1 MPHGRAYIFAT
12 LAALVAVALPA
23 QSVISTHSGLIH
35 YFEGTVYLGDQV
47 LESHPGRFPTVPA
60 GGELRTADGRAEVLL
75 TPGVFLRMGER
86 TSIRL
91 VANDL
96 TDTQVELEA
105 GSVVVDADEPNL
117 NTAVTLIYKEWRV
130 RFPGKGAYR
139 MDADP
144 PRLSVRQ
151 GKAEVL
157 SASSTQPVTVDQGMS
172 LPFAGVLVPEA
183 SSAPKDALSDWSTGR
198 GQSIV
203 ADNAITSQLDQ
214 DPDAQTAGVDN
225 FTYYPMLGLSS
236 LGTAPV
242 GPYSSYLP
250 YQPGFYSI
258 YLPGYT
264 YRPLIL
270 GMGLGTMG
278 VGVIGRPYSG
288 YRPYV
293 PRLGV
298 APVGGIVV
306 PGPRPPLVRP
316 GVIRAPTPVGVHGV
330 GAHR

>member
-1 MPHGRAYIFAT
+1 MFAAF
-12 LAALVAVALPA
+12 AACVLPAGA

-35 YFEGTVYLGDQV
+35 YFEGAVYLGDQA

-60 GGELRTADGRAEVLL
+60 GGELRTAEGRAEVLL
-75 TPGVFLRMGER
+75 TPGVFLRLGER

-96 TDTQVELEA
+96 ADTQVELEA

-117 NTAVTLIYKEWRV
+117 NTSVTLIYKEWRV
-130 RFPGKGAYR
+130 HFPSKGAYR
-139 MDADP
+139 MDSDP

-151 GKAEVL
+151 GRAEVL
-157 SASSTQPVTVDQGMS
+157 SAASAQPVTVDQGMS

-183 SSAPKDALSDWSTGR
+183 SSAAKDALSEWSTGR

-203 ADNAITSQLDQ
+203 ADNTITSQLDQ

-236 LGTAPV
+236 LGMAPV

-264 YRPLIL
+264 YRPMIL
-270 GMGLGTMG
+270 GTMGLGTMG
-278 VGVIGRPYSG
+278 VGVIGRPYPG
-288 YRPYV
+288 YLPSI

-298 APVGGIVV
+298 TPGTGMIV
-306 PGPRPPLVRP
+306 PGPRSPLVRP
-316 GVIRAPTPVGVHGV
+316 LPIHAPAPVGVHV
-330 GAHR
+330 GHR